1 MMDHAVLGQVALG
14 YSPLIDPQ
22 RNVAATRL
30 TVFPQRPDA
39 RPDAAE
45 LLQAV
50 AAVWPGPAGRV
61 LLNIASEPLLAD
73 VLAAVGQ
80 PGPPAHVAIE
90 VPAFLAADEAHAAAL
105 QAARQAGATLLV
117 KGRQARELPPPVLA
131 CFQQAIV
138 EGEDAHDPGPRLPER
153 PLMAGVRTLGAM
165 NAALKAGA
173 AGTLGWPFDDPVEP
187 AGAKSGT
194 QPDLATIVELIRRVD
209 QQEPVERLEASLKLD
224 PALAFK
230 LMRYINSPAFGL
242 RVEIGSFRHAIMML
256 GYQRL
261 KRWLALLLVS
271 ASKDHDMRPVMFSAV
286 RRGLLMEEL
295 ASRQGDDEMRGEIF
309 ICGVFSL
316 LDRMMKQPFDALMR
330 TIPVPDGVSQALAGG
345 TGPYQPYLDVAR
357 AVEQESL
364 FDLRDAAERLMVS
377 VEVVN
382 RAALQALAAAQ
393 QLD

>member
-14 YSPLIDPQ
+14 YSPLIDAQ
-22 RNVAATRL
+22 RAVAATRL
-30 TVFPQRPDA
+30 TIFPQRPDA
-39 RPDAAE
+39 RPDAEGLLAAAAE
-45 LLQAV
+45 A
-50 AAVWPGPAGRV
+50 WPSQRV
-61 LLNIASEPLLAD
+61 LLNIASETLLAD
-73 VLAAVGQ
+73 VLATPV
-80 PGPPAHVAIE
+80 PAHFSVE
-90 VPAFLAADEAHAAAL
+90 VPAFLAAEPAWADGL
-105 QAARQAGATLLV
+105 VAARARGTRLLI
-117 KGRQARELPPPVLA
+117 KGRPVRELPPAVLS

-138 EGEDAHDPGPRLPER
+138 EAGELGQPSGLPAAPR
-153 PLMAGVRTLGAM
+153 PLVAGVRSQAEL
-165 NAALKAGA
+165 AAAFEAGA
-173 AGTLGWPFDDPVEP
+173 AGVLGWPLDDPIGTAP
-187 AGAKSGT
+187 AKAAT

-209 QQEPVERLEASLKLD
+209 QQEPIDRLEASLKLD

-271 ASKDHDMRPVMFSAV
+271 ASKDHDMRPVMFAAV

-295 ASRQGDDEMRGEIF
+295 VGKEGDDAMRGEIF

-316 LDRMMKQPFDALMR
+316 LDRMMKQPFEALLQ
-330 TIPVPDGVSQALAGG
+330 TIPVPDGVSQALAHGS
-345 TGPYQPYLDVAR
+345 GPYQPYLDVAR

-364 FDLRDAAERLMVS
+364 FDLRDAAERLMMG
-377 VEVVN
+377 VEPIN
-382 RAALQALAAAQ
+382 RALLRALAAAQ

>member
-14 YSPLIDPQ
+14 YSPLIDAQ
-22 RNVAATRL
+22 RAVAATRL
-30 TVFPQRPDA
+30 TVFPQRPEA
-39 RPDAAE
+39 RVDAAD

-50 AAVWPGPAGRV
+50 AEVWPADGGRV
-61 LLNIASEPLLAD
+61 LLNIASEPLLA
-73 VLAAVGQ
+73 AALGCR
-80 PGPPAHVAIE
+80 PAANVVVE
-90 VPAFLAADEAHAAAL
+90 VPAFMAADDAHAELL
-105 QAARQAGATLLV
+105 QAAHRAGTAMLV
-117 KGRQARELPPPVLA
+117 KGRPVRELAPAVLA

-138 EGEDAHDPGPRLPER
+138 EGEEQHEPGLRMAQR
-153 PLMAGVRTLGAM
+153 PLVAGVRTQAAV

-173 AGTLGWPFDDPVEP
+173 AGTLGWPFDDAAET
-187 AGAKSGT
+187 ADAKAGT

-271 ASKDHDMRPVMFSAV
+271 ASKDHDMRPVMFAAV

-295 ASRQGDDEMRGEIF
+295 ARRQGDDEMRSEIF

-330 TIPVPDGVSQALAGG
+330 TIPVPEGVSQALAQG
-345 TGPYQPYLDVAR
+345 TGPYQPYLEVAL

-382 RAALQALAAAQ
+382 RATLVALAAAQ

>member
-1 MMDHAVLGQVALG
+1 MMDFAVLGQIALG
-14 YSPLIDPQ
+14 YSPLIDAQ
-22 RNVAATRL
+22 RAVAATRL

-50 AAVWPGPAGRV
+50 AEVWPAPAGRV
-61 LLNIASEPLLAD
+61 LLNLASEPLLAG
-73 VLAAVGQ
+73 VLAAR
-80 PGPPAHVAIE
+80 PAAHIAVE
-90 VPAFLAADEAHAAAL
+90 VPAFLAADEAHAEAL
-105 QAARQAGATLLV
+105 VQAHRAGATLLLR
-117 KGRQARELPPPVLA
+117 GRPMRELPPAVLA
-131 CFQQAIV
+131 CFRQAIV
-138 EGEDAHDPGPRLPER
+138 EGDDLGGPALPMAER
-153 PLMAGVRTLGAM
+153 PLVAGVRTQAAVD
-165 NAALKAGA
+165 AALKAGA
-173 AGTLGWPFDDPVEP
+173 AGTLGWPFDDAVETTD
-187 AGAKSGT
+187 AKSGT

-209 QQEPVERLEASLKLD
+209 QQEPVDRLEASLKLD

-271 ASKDHDMRPVMFSAV
+271 ASKDHDMRPVMFAAV

-295 ASRQGDDEMRGEIF
+295 ARRQGDEEMRSEIF

-316 LDRMMKQPFDALMR
+316 LDRMMKQRFDALMR
-330 TIPVPDGVSQALAGG
+330 TIPVPEGVSQALAGG

-382 RAALQALAAAQ
+382 RAALVALAAAQ